1 MQKLTPAY
9 IIHRQREIEV
19 LFSSLKNSQSPL
31 PQQMCTIK
39 VAYSY
44 WSTVESKLQTEVK
57 RNLLM
62 TTVSL
67 PHNILLRPA
76 RFITQL
82 SALDIS
88 APHISAPHI
97 SALHISALH
106 ISALHIS
113 ARHISAPH
121 ISGPHISA
129 LHISTPHISA
139 PHISTLHISALHIS
153 ALHISALHI
162 SALHIS
168 ALHISALHISVLHM
182 SAPHISN
189 LVLSYSL
196 PLLWKICKRISR
208 LSPQGADS
216 PPE

>member
-88 APHISAPHI
+88 APHISA
-97 SALHISALH
+97 LHISALH

-162 SALHIS
+162 SAV
-168 ALHISALHISVLHM
+168 HISALHISVLHM